1 LRYTVLSNFFNAF
14 SLDNTSSY
22 RWGPYFNLSLNDL
35 VTYFKT
41 LRVSMH
47 EIFSL
52 FGFFTFLTI
61 AIQLLSGT
69 MLSFS
74 LVPEPML
81 IPLIREE
88 EDLEDLYTDDF
99 FWLHERGV
107 DLIFIFSYVHLFRKL
122 YLNIFEV
129 ETEASWKSG
138 VFAFLIFQVVVF
150 LGLILCCTHLSEI
163 TLTIAANIFHTFFLF
178 KGKFYWWFFTDKQLN
193 TDTLLRLAY
202 AHYVVAF
209 YLFFLGILHGIDMHY
224 DWKNEAFYDG
234 SESEMLWWDEAFA
247 NEVVSYFLMLVYL
260 TVIFLVLFEEV
271 EALSYEIFM
280 WGDIGL
286 IGDVRYYGVAPHWY
300 FRPFMAWLIA
310 CPFHRTGI
318 FGLIFFFFVLYYQP
332 NLHGTTEQNN
342 YGKKIL
348 LLFLFKLSRSD
359 LFNSSSTSTESNT
372 YFQLFY
378 FIFLGCALYTTSFL
392 PYGRFFNRVGGNW
405 GFLLAYF
412 FVFFYLGFRGL
423 RRSILWELL
432 SNYINNISA
441 LFKSL
446 SSAYSVYFL
455 NW

>member
-1 LRYTVLSNFFNAF
+1 MRYKLASNLSSTFSVDNVSNF
-14 SLDNTSSY
+14 
-22 RWGPYFNLSLNDL
+22 RWGPYFDLSLNNL
-35 VTYFKT
+35 VMYFKV

-81 IPLIREE
+81 IPMIREE
-88 EDLEDLYTDDF
+88 EDMEDLYTDDF

-107 DLIFIFSYVHLFRKL
+107 DLIFIFSYFHLFRKL

-224 DWKNEAFYDG
+224 DWKNEAFFNG
-234 SESEMLWWDEAFA
+234 SESEMLWWDEALA
-247 NEVVSYFLMLVYL
+247 NELTSYVVVL
-260 TVIFLVLFEEV
+260 TIITAVFVVFFEEA

-280 WGDIGL
+280 WGDIG
-286 IGDVRYYGVAPHWY
+286 IVSDVRYYGVAPHWY

-342 YGKKIL
+342 FGKKIL
-348 LLFLFKLSRSD
+348 LFLAIKLDRAD
-359 LFNSSSTSTESNT
+359 FFTTIYNSTESNL
-372 YFQLFY
+372 YFQTFFFF
-378 FIFLGCALYTTSFL
+378 FIGAALYTTSFL

-405 GFLLAYF
+405 GFLWAYF
-412 FVFFYLGFRGL
+412 FVFFYLGFRGF
-423 RRSILWELL
+423 RRSVVWEVLV
-432 SNYINNISA
+432 NYVSTVCSFFIN
-441 LFKSL
+441 LYKPVF
-446 SSAYSVYFL
+446 F
-455 NW
+455 